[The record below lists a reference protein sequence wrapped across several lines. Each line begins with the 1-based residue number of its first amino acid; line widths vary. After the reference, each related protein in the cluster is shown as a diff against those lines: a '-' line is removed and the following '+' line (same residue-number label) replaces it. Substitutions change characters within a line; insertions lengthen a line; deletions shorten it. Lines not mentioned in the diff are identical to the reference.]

1 MFKERWFVL
10 ERDHLYYFKSEKNKD
25 KNFNLI
31 ILLDAHIRLLDF
43 DTLSKRN
50 PKPFIPDYLN
60 KQQPFILEI
69 ENETRKYV
77 LAAKSLFDLQEWGK
91 AIYSH
96 IETLS
101 LNQNLVKNQKL
112 II

>member
-1 MFKERWFVL
+1 ML
-10 ERDHLYYFKSEKNKD
+10 ERDHLYYFKSEKSSKFFLALYIISLED

-43 DTLSKRN
+43 ETLNKRN

-60 KQQPFILEI
+60 KQRPYILEI

-77 LAAKSLFDLQEWGK
+77 LAAKSLFDL
-91 AIYSH
+91 
-96 IETLS
+96 
-101 LNQNLVKNQKL
+101 
-112 II
+112 

>member
-1 MFKERWFVL
+1 M
-10 ERDHLYYFKSEKNKD
+10 YYFKSEKSSKYPTFYYIFLED

-43 DTLSKRN
+43 ESLSKRN
-50 PKPFIPDYLN
+50 PKPFIPEYLN
-60 KQQPFILEI
+60 KQQPYILEI

-101 LNQNLVKNQKL
+101 LN
-112 II
+112 